1 MGTSKY
7 GVDFFSDDFLEQQVA
22 TLLERVGKS
31 AKTNLFK
38 NVVDP
43 YAILFEA
50 AVSGTKISQWRALE
64 QARQTNKMLP
74 NAIGDFH
81 QELLGNLPG
90 WSSTGKV
97 GGGLD
102 LIHAQPFGTRQT
114 PCFAEVKN
122 KYNTM
127 NSDGILAVFSKFQK
141 FLSMPDYKQYT
152 CYLVQVIQKKA
163 QNDVPWKIAQRGE
176 QDNIRIISAPYVYQ
190 LSTGDP
196 QAFPKTLRAVVQILQ
211 DQHGVAYDGDDSRE
225 IEEILSNTPGFLD

>member
-7 GVDFFSDDFLEQQVA
+7 GVDFFQDDFLEREVA
-22 TLLERVGKS
+22 TLLER
-31 AKTNLFK
+31 AKKPANSSLFK

-50 AVSGTKISQWRALE
+50 AASGTKISEWRVLE
-64 QARQTNKMLP
+64 KSRQANKMLA

-90 WSSTGKV
+90 WSSTGKT

-102 LIHAQPFGTRQT
+102 LMHAEPFGTRQT

-152 CYLVQVIQKKA
+152 CYLVQVIQKKP
-163 QNDVPWKIAQRGE
+163 QNDVPWKISQRGE

-196 QAFPKTLRAVVQILQ
+196 QAFSKTLQAILQILQ
-211 DQHGVAYDGDDSRE
+211 DQHGLEYDRDDSRE
-225 IEEILSNTPGFLD
+225 IEEILTKTPGF